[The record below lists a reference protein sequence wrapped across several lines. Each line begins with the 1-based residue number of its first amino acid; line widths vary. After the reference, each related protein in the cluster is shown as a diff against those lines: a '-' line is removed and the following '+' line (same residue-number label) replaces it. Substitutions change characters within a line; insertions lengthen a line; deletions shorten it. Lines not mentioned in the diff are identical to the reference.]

1 MIQDWNILN
10 LLCGPWFW
18 SAFLG
23 WIVAQIIKMCIS
35 FYKTK
40 NLDLQYLVS
49 TGGMPSAHSSLVC
62 ALLTSIG
69 LTEGF
74 DNPLT
79 MAVVGFASI
88 TMFDAAVVRRAAGK
102 QAKILNQLLMERAM
116 SKELRKI
123 KLKEL
128 LGHTRREVFAGMV
141 TGMCVAVS
149 VVYAWSCLFKTV

>member
-1 MIQDWNILN
+1 MVKDWNILN

-23 WIVAQIIKMCIS
+23 WIVAQLIKMAIS
-35 FYKTK
+35 FCKTR

-62 ALLTSIG
+62 ALLTSVG

-74 DNPLT
+74 DAPIT
-79 MAVVGFASI
+79 MVAVGFASI

-102 QAKILNQLLMERAM
+102 QAKILNQLLKERAM
-116 SKELRKI
+116 GRELRKT

-141 TGMCVAVS
+141 TGIAVAVC
-149 VVYAWSCLFKTV
+149 VIYFWPFHAVK